1 MGKCAHGGSPPR
13 APPSSNPPLRAQTPH
28 PRTEA
33 AFDPFYPDAMN
44 TLTPC
49 GTPKNGTGPFIAPPV
64 PSRRPWFI
72 HRLRSRSQK
81 AFSLVELTLAMG
93 VSSFC
98 LLSIL
103 GVLPVGLES
112 NHNSRERT
120 AAASLARGIVA
131 DLRAL
136 AQTSSQTSTPS
147 LTSSPQYALQL
158 SRAFSEVYL
167 AEDGTTL
174 PGKENARYLATVKT
188 DAASPTAFVNI
199 RITWPAAAAADK
211 AHGFY
216 ETATAIGR
224 N

>member
-1 MGKCAHGGSPPR
+1 
-13 APPSSNPPLRAQTPH
+13 
-28 PRTEA
+28 
-33 AFDPFYPDAMN
+33 MN
-44 TLTPC
+44 TPTHF
-49 GTPKNGTGPFIAPPV
+49 GTPENGTGASIAPPV
-64 PSRRPWFI
+64 PSPRPCLT
-72 HRLRSRSQK
+72 HRLQSRSQK

-112 NHNSRERT
+112 NQNSRERT

-136 AQTSSQTSTPS
+136 AQTPS
-147 LTSSPQYALQL
+147 LASSPQYGIKASDTL
-158 SRAFSEVYL
+158 SPIYL
-167 AEDGTTL
+167 AEDGTKL
-174 PGKENARYLATVKT
+174 PDKENARYLATVT
-188 DAASPTAFVNI
+188 TNAASPTTFVNI

-211 AHGFY
+211 APGFY

>member
-1 MGKCAHGGSPPR
+1 
-13 APPSSNPPLRAQTPH
+13 
-28 PRTEA
+28 
-33 AFDPFYPDAMN
+33 MN
-44 TLTPC
+44 TLTHFA
-49 GTPKNGTGPFIAPPV
+49 TPENGTGTSIAPPV
-64 PSRRPWFI
+64 PSRRPCRI

-136 AQTSSQTSTPS
+136 AQTPS
-147 LTSSPQYALQL
+147 LASSPQYGIKASDTL
-158 SRAFSEVYL
+158 SQIYL
-167 AEDGTTL
+167 AEDGTKL
-174 PGKENARYLATVKT
+174 PDKPAADGTKLPDKENARYLATVT
-188 DAASPTAFVNI
+188 TNAASPTAFVNI

-211 AHGFY
+211 APGFY

>member
-1 MGKCAHGGSPPR
+1 
-13 APPSSNPPLRAQTPH
+13 
-28 PRTEA
+28 
-33 AFDPFYPDAMN
+33 MN
-44 TLTPC
+44 ALTPF
-49 GTPKNGTGPFIAPPV
+49 GTPKNGKGPFIAPPF
-64 PSRRPWFI
+64 PSHRPCLI

-103 GVLPVGLES
+103 GVLPVGLAS
-112 NHNSRERT
+112 NQNSRERT

-136 AQTSSQTSTPS
+136 AQTPS

-167 AEDGTTL
+167 AEDGTKL
-174 PGKENARYLATVKT
+174 PDKENARYLATVT
-188 DAASPTAFVNI
+188 TNASSPTAFVNI
-199 RITWPAAAAADK
+199 RITWPAAATAAD
-211 AHGFY
+211 APGFY
-216 ETATAIGR
+216 ETATAICR

>member
-1 MGKCAHGGSPPR
+1 
-13 APPSSNPPLRAQTPH
+13 
-28 PRTEA
+28 
-33 AFDPFYPDAMN
+33 MN

-103 GVLPVGLES
+103 GVLPVGLAS
-112 NHNSRERT
+112 NQNSRERT

-136 AQTSSQTSTPS
+136 AQTAS

-158 SRAFSEVYL
+158 SEDSSKVYL
-167 AEDGTTL
+167 AEDGTKL
-174 PGKENARYLATVKT
+174 PDKENARYLATVT
-188 DAASPTAFVNI
+188 TNGASPTAFVNI
-199 RITWPAAAAADK
+199 RITWPGAAKADE
-211 AHGFY
+211 APGFY